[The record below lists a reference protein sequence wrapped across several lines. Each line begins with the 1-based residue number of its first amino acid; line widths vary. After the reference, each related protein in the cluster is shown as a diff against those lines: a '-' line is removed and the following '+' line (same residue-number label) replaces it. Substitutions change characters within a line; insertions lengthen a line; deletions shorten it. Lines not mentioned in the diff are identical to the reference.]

1 MIDDQKDSSIEA
13 PTINMFS
20 STFGPVASITIIEA
34 VLVTWFSQSK
44 HTIKRGTITLTS
56 YSNANQI
63 AFLRPTKFA
72 IMHNALKW
80 GSNMIA
86 IMLWTYLTSKDLKN
100 PQKGL
105 ITFVTSNRIFLC
117 RRQIFVSNK
126 SNISSPIEISNNWAS
141 ISMVRVMDIVKAFDN
156 NQWPLL
162 WFIAQTNTTRFKVK
176 VIASVITHTWA
187 LGTICCRTIDFY
199 LP

>member
-1 MIDDQKDSSIEA
+1 LPSCIKDQANGFAHEDEGIKSLKNKDNSPMIDDQKDSSIEA

-63 AFLRPTKFA
+63 AFLCPTKFA

-86 IMLWTYLTSKDLKN
+86 IML
-100 PQKGL
+100 
-105 ITFVTSNRIFLC
+105 
-117 RRQIFVSNK
+117 
-126 SNISSPIEISNNWAS
+126 
-141 ISMVRVMDIVKAFDN
+141 
-156 NQWPLL
+156 
-162 WFIAQTNTTRFKVK
+162 
-176 VIASVITHTWA
+176 
-187 LGTICCRTIDFY
+187 
-199 LP
+199 